1 MTTGRSWQR
10 VVLLLPELDRG
21 GPTLGA
27 VALARAFN
35 GSSTEVV
42 MYVIGSR
49 TSASHAMLELLEPS
63 IAVTFFESSGWRNLP
78 RAYAQLRQALAHDK
92 IDVLMS
98 FGLRP
103 DILNRCVRR
112 RVMSVSS
119 VRALL
124 KPEYVYRCGHMFG
137 ALWSRFHHRVLCG
150 LSGVTVMT
158 EAMREALLQGGVS
171 EEAIFRIDNALDVA
185 VVQHASGAQTM
196 YTADCEP
203 GAFHIGVVGSLIPR
217 KRVADVVDAVAR
229 LHAELQ
235 LPVYLH
241 IFGDGPERTAL
252 EQRAKRHRMEGRVR
266 FHGFCDDVLGALSH
280 MSVCV
285 LASGAEGMPRAIL
298 EAMALG
304 RTCVVAD
311 YPGARDLIADG
322 KTGVLFPVRDV
333 SALAHAL
340 QNIMAHGTLPQGPI
354 RDAIKERFDAS
365 VVSCATRDMIDELW
379 KRNAS

>member
-10 VVLLLPELDRG
+10 IALLLPELDRG

-27 VALARAFN
+27 VALARAFAA
-35 GSSTEVV
+35 SSTKVV
-42 MYVIGSR
+42 VYVIGARETASR
-49 TSASHAMLELLEPS
+49 AMLLLLEPK
-63 IAVTFFESSGWRNLP
+63 IAVTFFESSGWQNLP
-78 RAYAQLRQALAHDK
+78 RAYVRLRQALAHDK
-92 IDVLMS
+92 MDVLVS

-124 KPEYVYRCGHMFG
+124 KPEYVYRCGRVLG
-137 ALWSRFHHRVLCG
+137 VLWSRFHHRVLRK
-150 LSGVTVMT
+150 LAGVVVMT
-158 EAMREALLQGGVS
+158 QAMREALLQGGVS
-171 EEAIFRIDNALDVA
+171 EKAIFRIDNALDVA
-185 VVQHASGAQTM
+185 VVQHVSGAQTT

-229 LHAELQ
+229 IHAETRRS
-235 LPVYLH
+235 VCLH
-241 IFGDGPERTAL
+241 LFGDGPERVAL
-252 EQRAKRHRMEGRVR
+252 EERVKRHGMEGRVR
-266 FHGFCDDVLGALSH
+266 FHGFCDDVLRALSH

-304 RTCVVAD
+304 LTCVVAD
-311 YPGARDLIADG
+311 YPGARDLIVDG
-322 KTGVLFPVRDV
+322 KTGVLFPVGNV
-333 SALAHAL
+333 LALTHAL

-354 RDAIKERFDAS
+354 RDAIQERFDAS
-365 VVSCATRDMIDELW
+365 VVSRATRDMIDELW